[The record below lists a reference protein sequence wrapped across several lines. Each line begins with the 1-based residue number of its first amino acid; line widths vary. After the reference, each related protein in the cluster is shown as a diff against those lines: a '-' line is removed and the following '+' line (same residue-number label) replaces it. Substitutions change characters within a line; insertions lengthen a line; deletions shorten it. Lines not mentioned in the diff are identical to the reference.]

1 MTEKNISEKLG
12 ESISNLIKKTN
23 TFEKAEAILKGI
35 SLFMFFTGAVT
46 LFNSY
51 KLHKMDEK
59 INKILKTNETI
70 HLLARKNTMCQ
81 KAIELQKTSSINYE
95 INKNEI
101 IDNEYNEYNEYN
113 KDNEYKEYNKDYED
127 NELLNECYDII
138 PCNNSKKV
146 SGLNKLFGWK

>member
-1 MTEKNISEKLG
+1 MTEKNMSEKLG

-23 TFEKAEAILKGI
+23 TFEKVEKILNRV
-35 SLFMFFTGAVT
+35 SLFTFIIGAVT

-51 KLHKMDEK
+51 KLYKMDKK

-70 HLLARKNTMCQ
+70 HLLIQKNNMCQ
-81 KAIELQKTSSINYE
+81 TAIELQKTSSINYE
-95 INKNEI
+95 LDKNEI
-101 IDNEYNEYNEYN
+101 IDNEENEDYEDY
-113 KDNEYKEYNKDYED
+113 EYNKDYED

>member
-1 MTEKNISEKLG
+1 MTEKNITEKLG

-23 TFEKAEAILKGI
+23 TFEKVESILKGI
-35 SLFMFFTGAVT
+35 SLFMFLTGAVT

-59 INKILKTNETI
+59 INKILKTNQTI
-70 HLLARKNTMCQ
+70 HLIIQKNNMCQ
-81 KAIELQKTSSINYE
+81 KAVELQKTSNIIYE
-95 INKNEI
+95 LDNDDI
-101 IDNEYNEYNEYN
+101 IDN
-113 KDNEYKEYNKDYED
+113 DD